1 MTGVTVAAVDLGAS
15 GGRVMAGQVSDSG
28 VALHEVHR
36 FPNEPVA
43 AGGTLYW
50 DILRLYADVRRG
62 LELAA
67 RQFPLASAGIDC
79 WGVDYGL
86 LDEAGALLGNPVHYR
101 DARTEGVRVPVP
113 AAELYAVT
121 GTQHLPFNTIYQ
133 LAATPMLRRAA
144 TMLLIPDLLAYWLT
158 GRGGRRGHQRLDHVA
173 VRRPR
178 SGLGHRADRE
188 GRAPAVDLP
197 AVAPAGRGDRSHPE
211 AERAW
216 FGAPAH
222 RGGLP

>member
-28 VALHEVHR
+28 VTLHEVHR

-67 RQFPLASAGIDC
+67 RQFPLASAGIDS

-101 DARTEGVRVPVP
+101 DTRTEGVRVPRCP
-113 AAELYAVT
+113 PPSST
-121 GTQHLPFNTIYQ
+121 PLPGPSTCRS
-133 LAATPMLRRAA
+133 TRSTSSP
-144 TMLLIPDLLAYWLT
+144 
-158 GRGGRRGHQRLDHVA
+158 
-173 VRRPR
+173 RRPCCGTPR
-178 SGLGHRADRE
+178 
-188 GRAPAVDLP
+188 PCC
-197 AVAPAGRGDRSHPE
+197 
-211 AERAW
+211 
-216 FGAPAH
+216 
-222 RGGLP
+222 